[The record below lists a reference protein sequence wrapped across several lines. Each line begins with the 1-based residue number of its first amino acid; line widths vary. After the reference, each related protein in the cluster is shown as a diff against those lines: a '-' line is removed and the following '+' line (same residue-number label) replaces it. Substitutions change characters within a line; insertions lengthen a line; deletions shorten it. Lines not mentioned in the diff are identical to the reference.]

1 MSQESLHYVEP
12 YMHAIDH
19 NLHAQVSPTF
29 AEQSQSW
36 YDQEDTKDKWASP
49 NRLLHNAA
57 VEYEDDDYYDVQS
70 DEEVDMDTHSALVVV
85 NKDQRLLHKL
95 LVADLSDEF
104 RIRRYDTFIYDG
116 ILDTYRA
123 ERVANPLKNPA
134 TARVFAHFISAT
146 GPSLSTFDR
155 HPRNASIIFSEGPVP
170 FSQQGMWTYTMP
182 MAALHHQALLHAML
196 AMGSLHIA
204 KLQGASE
211 TPSLKHYAY
220 ALKRVHHCVGHPK
233 KRRLVTTLAAS
244 LLLGFYEVITADH
257 VKWNSHLAGAKQL
270 VVETDFAGM
279 TEEFKRMKAEKAAR
293 DQHRKYYDPDSL
305 ETFQTSSPRDV
316 LLDEI
321 PGIDEGVVSTLIGR
335 KLRYDDFDRI
345 IDESQRD
352 RASRS
357 IPEPLDIEKYETLK
371 DLYWWYCKQD
381 VYQSLI
387 SGNPLL

>member
-134 TARVFAHFISAT
+134 TAR
-146 GPSLSTFDR
+146 
-155 HPRNASIIFSEGPVP
+155 
-170 FSQQGMWTYTMP
+170 
-182 MAALHHQALLHAML
+182 
-196 AMGSLHIA
+196 
-204 KLQGASE
+204 
-211 TPSLKHYAY
+211 
-220 ALKRVHHCVGHPK
+220 
-233 KRRLVTTLAAS
+233 
-244 LLLGFYEVITADH
+244 
-257 VKWNSHLAGAKQL
+257 
-270 VVETDFAGM
+270 
-279 TEEFKRMKAEKAAR
+279 
-293 DQHRKYYDPDSL
+293 
-305 ETFQTSSPRDV
+305 
-316 LLDEI
+316 
-321 PGIDEGVVSTLIGR
+321 
-335 KLRYDDFDRI
+335 
-345 IDESQRD
+345 
-352 RASRS
+352 
-357 IPEPLDIEKYETLK
+357 
-371 DLYWWYCKQD
+371 
-381 VYQSLI
+381 
-387 SGNPLL
+387 